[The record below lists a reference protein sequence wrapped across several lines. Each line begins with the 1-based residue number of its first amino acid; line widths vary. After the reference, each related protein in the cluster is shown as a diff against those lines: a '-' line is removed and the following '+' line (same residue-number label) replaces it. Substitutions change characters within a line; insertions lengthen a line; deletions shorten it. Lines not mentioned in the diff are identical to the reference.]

1 VLSVHVAVLT
11 LSFPHSQQRTAVGC
25 GLVAWDV
32 VLSADDEVVYS
43 GVGGTVGNVLSILS
57 FLGWRSVPIVRLGAD
72 NAGLKVLED
81 LLSAGVDTTAISLD
95 KSLRT
100 PVVYQTREP
109 VQGHHAFSFK
119 CPRCGLSRRYS
130 PASLHGLVAPN
141 EVTLRRGD
149 VFFYDRVTPDV
160 VSLAE
165 RARLNGAITVFEPSS
180 LECDAGLLGRAL
192 RSARVVKYSSDR
204 LGPAALEALDAGF
217 VEIQTLGAR
226 GLRFRMRSLDPSWV
240 ELPALS
246 GVSVV
251 DAAGAGDWCTAGFL
265 YMLGSLAEQ
274 AAPSELGYN
283 RVHAALRVGQFLAA
297 MNCATVGARGLMRAV
312 DASQLR
318 TRLQAFVGLDDEL
331 QTVGDFLGGSVPE
344 LLSCF
349 SGHAWGGARSGPC
362 NAPALCDCAVGCS
375 GGSAGPR
382 RSGTACG
389 PIH

>member
-1 VLSVHVAVLT
+1 MHGFQEQTDTDEFAGALKLWVVQLHEDSSQILERLFSSLQSPEEVCPIVPFPSRDPRRGDRLLMETRSLWQGDWGETPLSLIY
-11 LSFPHSQQRTAVGC
+11 
-25 GLVAWDV
+25 
-32 VLSADDEVVYS
+32 ADDKDPTDV
-43 GVGGTVGNVLSILS
+43 
-57 FLGWRSVPIVRLGAD
+57 F
-72 NAGLKVLED
+72 
-81 LLSAGVDTTAISLD
+81 
-95 KSLRT
+95 RT
-100 PVVYQTREP
+100 ITELHEARVAALEP
-109 VQGHHAFSFK
+109 VQGHHSFSFK

-130 PASLHGLVAPN
+130 PASLHGLVTPN

-160 VSLAE
+160 VLLAE

-180 LECDAGLLGRAL
+180 LESDAGLLGRAL

-240 ELPALS
+240 ELPALL

-283 RVHAALRVGQFLAA
+283 RVHGALKAGQFLAA
-297 MNCATVGARGLMRAV
+297 LNCATVGARGLMRAV
-312 DASQLR
+312 DASRLR
-318 TRLQAFVGLDDEL
+318 TRLEAFVGLDDEL
-331 QTVGDFLGGSVPE
+331 QAVGDSLGCSAPD
-344 LLSCF
+344 LLACF
-349 SGHAWGGARSGPC
+349 SDHAWGGRSGHRH
-362 NAPALCDCAVGCS
+362 APALCDCAVGCR
-375 GGSAGPR
+375 GGSAWPR
-382 RSGTACG
+382 RSGTAG
-389 PIH
+389 GSIH